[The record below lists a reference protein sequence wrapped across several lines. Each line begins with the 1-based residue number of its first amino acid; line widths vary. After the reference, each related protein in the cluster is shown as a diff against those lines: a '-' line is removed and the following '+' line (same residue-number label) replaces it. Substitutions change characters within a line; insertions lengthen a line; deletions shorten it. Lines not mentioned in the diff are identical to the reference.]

1 MFKEDIE
8 WYIKNLEC
16 MKNDLYI
23 AAAWKEVPRYNAY
36 TGTTVDTET
45 YCRDEKELERRM
57 KFLNVEIK
65 KWQAQLDFYKE
76 KEHE

>member
-23 AAAWKEVPRYNAY
+23 AAAWKEVPRY
-36 TGTTVDTET
+36 TGATLDTVDTET
-45 YCRDEKELERRM
+45 KDEKELERRT

-65 KWQAQLDFYKE
+65 KWKAQLDFYKE